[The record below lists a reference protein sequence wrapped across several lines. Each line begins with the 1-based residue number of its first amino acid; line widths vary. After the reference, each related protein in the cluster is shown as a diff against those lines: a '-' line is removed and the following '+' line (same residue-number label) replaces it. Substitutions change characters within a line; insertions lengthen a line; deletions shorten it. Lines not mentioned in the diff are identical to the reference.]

1 MNRKEKI
8 KICHLSSAHSNTD
21 RRILEA
27 ECTSLAKAGYE
38 VYFIGRGQSRIQNG
52 VKVIGLTKTPNNRI
66 ERIFHTTRA
75 VYKKALK
82 LDCDIYH
89 IHDPELLLWA
99 IKLKKHGKKVI
110 FDSHEFYVKQIPEKD
125 YFPKPLMKILGKIYG
140 MYEDYIIKQING
152 VIFPCTI
159 EGKNPYF
166 GKCRNTAIVNNTPI
180 MSELYEKYDSSIE
193 KYEKSICCIGAL
205 SHSRGITYL
214 IKAAYLAGCTVY
226 LGGRFFPDD
235 YEKMLEKLP
244 EYTCVKY
251 MGYLD
256 RSQVGQ
262 LLSKCM
268 ICVSN
273 TLSIGQYN
281 LCDNL
286 PTKVC
291 ESMAL
296 SIPII
301 ISDSPYVRKIMSQ
314 YQFGRIVDPMN
325 IEDIAN
331 AISYILEHP
340 DEARKMGEEGRR
352 AVREKFNWNV
362 DEEHLL
368 TFYKDIINEN

>member
-1 MNRKEKI
+1 
-8 KICHLSSAHSNTD
+8 
-21 RRILEA
+21 
-27 ECTSLAKAGYE
+27 
-38 VYFIGRGQSRIQNG
+38 
-52 VKVIGLTKTPNNRI
+52 
-66 ERIFHTTRA
+66 
-75 VYKKALK
+75 
-82 LDCDIYH
+82 
-89 IHDPELLLWA
+89 
-99 IKLKKHGKKVI
+99 
-110 FDSHEFYVKQIPEKD
+110 
-125 YFPKPLMKILGKIYG
+125 
-140 MYEDYIIKQING
+140 
-152 VIFPCTI
+152 
-159 EGKNPYF
+159 
-166 GKCRNTAIVNNTPI
+166 
-180 MSELYEKYDSSIE
+180 
-193 KYEKSICCIGAL
+193 
-205 SHSRGITYL
+205 
-214 IKAAYLAGCTVY
+214 
-226 LGGRFFPDD
+226 
-235 YEKMLEKLP
+235 
-244 EYTCVKY
+244 
-251 MGYLD
+251 
-256 RSQVGQ
+256 
-262 LLSKCM
+262 M

-314 YQFGRIVDPMN
+314 YQFGRIVDPIN